1 MSKNSSSKVVENE
14 SELEQWLHRK
24 DDFLLIIDIHLNWT
38 GRCESLIPQL
48 DALYRT
54 VDQSETRWKVL
65 SLEVPKFA
73 SKFQSIVE
81 LSSSC
86 SNSFSSLIDST
97 SNMENE
103 NENLSECLNGLTTK
117 KASCSP
123 LFFVVKGCKVVS
135 IVQGANFPAL
145 SKSIYEHLP
154 SLSDDEIIED
164 GA

>member
-1 MSKNSSSKVVENE
+1 MLSSVVCLHIQNMGAGFPGSHSTEMLAKKYE
-14 SELEQWLHRK
+14 S
-24 DDFLLIIDIHLNWT
+24 
-38 GRCESLIPQL
+38 
-48 DALYRT
+48 DA
-54 VDQSETRWKVL
+54 
-65 SLEVPKFA
+65 KFA